1 MITTLIGAWWAWLA
15 GALLAGGA
23 SAASA
28 MLSLSATTAYGT
40 EYHNLSQ
47 AQRAMARMLSIASL
61 LATVSFGLLGLAM
74 AAWSLRLL
82 LH

>member
-15 GALLAGGA
+15 GAVLAGGA

-28 MLSLSATTAYGT
+28 MLGLSATTAYGT

-47 AQRAMARMLSIASL
+47 AQRVMARTLSLASL
-61 LATVSFGLLGLAM
+61 LATVAFGLLGLAM
-74 AAWSLRLL
+74 AAWSVRLL
-82 LH
+82 LQ

>member
-1 MITTLIGAWWAWLA
+1 MVMTLIGAWWAWMV

-28 MLSLSATTAYGT
+28 MLGLSATTAYGT

-47 AQRAMARMLSIASL
+47 AQRVMARMLSAASL
-61 LATVSFGLLGLAM
+61 LATVGFGLLGLAM
-74 AAWSLRLL
+74 AAWSVRLL
-82 LH
+82 LQ